1 MFVVGGAQARVAD
14 PVTAATVTVTD
25 CAAEPPLPVH
35 VSVYLVVVVSAAVA
49 LDPLAAS
56 APDQAPDAAQE
67 LAPVEDQVNVDEAP
81 LPTVV
86 GLALSVTVGAAE
98 VTVTVADCDALPPL
112 PVHVSV

>member
-1 MFVVGGAQARVAD
+1 M
-14 PVTAATVTVTD
+14 
-25 CAAEPPLPVH
+25 H
-35 VSVYLVVVVSAAVA
+35 VSVYLVVAVSAAVA

-56 APDQAPDAAQE
+56 APPQPPEAVQE
-67 LAPVEDQVNVDEAP
+67 VAPVEDQVNVDAAP
-81 LPTVV
+81 LPTVA